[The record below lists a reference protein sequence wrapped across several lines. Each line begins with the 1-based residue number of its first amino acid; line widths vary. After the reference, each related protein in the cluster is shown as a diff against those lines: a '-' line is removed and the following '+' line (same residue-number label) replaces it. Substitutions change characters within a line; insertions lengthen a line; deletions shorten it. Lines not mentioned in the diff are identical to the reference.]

1 MGTEQG
7 VAPPHSIEAEQGVL
21 GALLLTGN
29 PSVLKTLLTEEDL
42 RPEHFYLPLH
52 ANIFRAIIAISD
64 EGAVPDVNLV
74 GARVNNIPEVDA
86 LTGAGFATANVVTYA
101 RIVKEKARWR
111 KVLTAGHTLVQAA
124 ATEDHKLED
133 EADELLTAPETV
145 HQSSYTPERLQDLV
159 FARMEQG
166 EVPTI
171 PLPFMGLTA
180 LCGGLRRGE
189 MVLLGGHTSFGKS
202 LVLDHMLTRATQ
214 AGYKS
219 HLYLNEMNA
228 EQRVDRFLA
237 AESKVPF
244 GRIRSNKLTQ
254 EEMSALLAAAE
265 NIPFGITDAAGW
277 SAEEIARHM
286 RYHDF
291 DFVGVDILH
300 LIDHTEEKDL
310 NRISRV
316 LNQASKIAQVALV
329 ATVHLNRGRSL
340 QAVRPRPVVTDIKG
354 SSSFEQQADMV
365 MFVHREQDVHGEPTD
380 DGKAELF
387 IAKGRNTRLGGVD
400 VWLNPNTMRFQ
411 ENSWL

>member
-1 MGTEQG
+1 
-7 VAPPHSIEAEQGVL
+7 
-21 GALLLTGN
+21 
-29 PSVLKTLLTEEDL
+29 
-42 RPEHFYLPLH
+42 
-52 ANIFRAIIAISD
+52 
-64 EGAVPDVNLV
+64 
-74 GARVNNIPEVDA
+74 
-86 LTGAGFATANVVTYA
+86 
-101 RIVKEKARWR
+101 
-111 KVLTAGHTLVQAA
+111 
-124 ATEDHKLED
+124 
-133 EADELLTAPETV
+133 
-145 HQSSYTPERLQDLV
+145 
-159 FARMEQG
+159 
-166 EVPTI
+166 
-171 PLPFMGLTA
+171 
-180 LCGGLRRGE
+180 
-189 MVLLGGHTSFGKS
+189 
-202 LVLDHMLTRATQ
+202 
-214 AGYKS
+214 
-219 HLYLNEMNA
+219 
-228 EQRVDRFLA
+228 
-237 AESKVPF
+237 
-244 GRIRSNKLTQ
+244 
-254 EEMSALLAAAE
+254 
-265 NIPFGITDAAGW
+265 
-277 SAEEIARHM
+277 M